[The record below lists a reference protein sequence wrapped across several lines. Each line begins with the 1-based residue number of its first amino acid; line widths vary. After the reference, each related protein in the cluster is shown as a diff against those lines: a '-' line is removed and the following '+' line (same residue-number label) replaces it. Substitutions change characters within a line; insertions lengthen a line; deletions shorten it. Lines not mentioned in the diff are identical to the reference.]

1 MSKGS
6 MGLVYLP
13 TWMVDFFNGKL
24 IDKCT
29 SPMDP
34 SWDMNH
40 VHSILA
46 TAMFVGSTV
55 SCLTCQVTKP
65 QNQLRR
71 SDASHRTVA
80 GLVGYQIDI
89 SILMNRYE
97 EWGQVMIQSEK
108 ANQIHIDHPKR
119 IKLYQIRID
128 HPRSKTTE
136 LSNFLALNKA
146 GLTRKDL
153 YDGFS
158 FFFAR
163 VAIVICLCLS

>member
-24 IDKCT
+24 IDKYT
-29 SPMDP
+29 VRPMDP

-40 VHSILA
+40 VHGILG

-80 GLVGYQIDI
+80 GLGGYHIDI

-97 EWGQVMIQSEK
+97 EWGQGMIQSEK

-119 IKLYQIRID
+119 IKLYQIHID
-128 HPRSKTTE
+128 HPRSNKIVFSK
-136 LSNFLALNKA
+136 LLAFNKA
-146 GLTRKDL
+146 GLNKERL
-153 YDGFS
+153 VWLS
-158 FFFAR
+158 CFFLR
-163 VAIVICLCLS
+163 GLL